1 MTAKTRVL
9 VLFMIDIAIIWFS
22 IVTSYLFRFYNEIPP
37 EYVVQM
43 IVFGVIS
50 TVAVGGSLV
59 YFGLYRRMWQYASIN
74 EIISVLK
81 AIVVG
86 SVLSYAAAYIIL
98 PERVPFSIAIRS
110 METVLLL
117 VGAYAFSGESS
128 AVTGATI
135 RIRSFIHL
143 LSGPEIA
150 ES

>member
-37 EYVVQM
+37 DYVVQM
-43 IVFGVIS
+43 IVFGMIS
-50 TVAVGGSLV
+50 TAAIGGSLV

-86 SVLSYAAAYIIL
+86 SVLSFAAAYIIL
-98 PERVPFSIAIRS
+98 PERVPFSIQIRS
-110 METVLLL
+110 METILLL
-117 VGAYAFSGESS
+117 VGEPGSSGESS
-128 AVTGATI
+128 AMTGATI
-135 RIRSFIHL
+135 RTRRLIHL
-143 LSGPEIA
+143 L
-150 ES
+150 